1 MFHPVIQ
8 LDNVRFS
15 AAGKQILKGVDLTV
29 ERGETFALLGGN
41 GAGKTTLL
49 DMVSGNQ
56 RPEAGRVTVLGGPA
70 GNNPRVSIL
79 SDVVPLFPMLK
90 VGELLQYF
98 AAFRSLPKQPDA
110 HLVEVLGLEEIND
123 KLFRS
128 LSKGQRKRVGLY
140 LALVSKPD
148 ILIMDEPTSDLD
160 PMIRERI
167 WKQLLTDTEMTVL
180 FTTHDWEE
188 AQEYADR
195 LTFIHA
201 GELLAEPS
209 TPAALLERPL
219 GIGQRK
225 LVVPAAAASAE
236 LLSDLPHVFHE
247 DAYHIFAEG
256 RIEELIGRL
265 SQFTLNFSVLDS
277 NLQDAY
283 QYLVKTKIV

>member
-1 MFHPVIQ
+1 MSHPVIQ
-8 LDNVRFS
+8 LNDVHFS
-15 AAGKQILKGVDLTV
+15 VNDKAILGGVSLTI
-29 ERGETFALLGGN
+29 EKGETFSLLGGN

-49 DMVSGNQ
+49 DMISGNQ
-56 RPEAGRVTVLGGPA
+56 RPTSGRVTVLDGPA

-90 VGELLQYF
+90 VGEILQYF
-98 AAFRSLPKQPDA
+98 AAFQGLPRKPDA
-110 HLVEVLGLEEIND
+110 RLVEVLGLKEIND
-123 KLFRS
+123 KLFRN

-140 LALVSKPD
+140 LALIGKPD

-160 PMIRERI
+160 PMIRESI
-167 WKQLLTDTEMTVL
+167 WKQLLTNTDMTVL

-188 AQEYADR
+188 ARKYANR

-201 GELLAEPS
+201 GELLSEPT
-209 TPAALLERPL
+209 TPTALLELPQ
-219 GIGQRK
+219 GIGHRK

-236 LLSDLPHVFHE
+236 LIGDLPYVYHE

-283 QYLVKTKIV
+283 QYLVKNKIA